1 MNKKQKIT
9 AAFSL
14 VAVIILYSP
23 LTGAMNIALASLLT
37 GVAGTGLSGIIG
49 YLALAKLQAFSSPTT
64 AKDYAKIW
72 FGYVFALLCLIRLN
86 LFLIHLDIE
95 YLAQFIVVIIVYGA
109 LAGIFG
115 YLFGKFKL
123 RKNK

>member
-9 AAFSL
+9 AGFSL

-64 AKDYAKIW
+64 AKGYAKVW

-86 LFLIHLDIE
+86 SFLIHLDME
-95 YLAQFIVVIIVYGA
+95 YLAQFILLVIVYGA

>member
-23 LTGAMNIALASLLT
+23 LTGSMNIALASLLT

-49 YLALAKLQAFSSPTT
+49 YLALAKLEAFSSPTT

-72 FGYVFALLCLIRLN
+72 FGYVFFLLCLIRLN

-95 YLAQFIVVIIVYGA
+95 YLAQFIVVILVYGA

>member
-9 AAFSL
+9 AGFSL

-23 LTGAMNIALASLLT
+23 LTGTMNIALASLLT

-72 FGYVFALLCLIRLN
+72 FGYVFFLLCLIRLN
-86 LFLIHLDIE
+86 LFLIQMSL
-95 YLAQFIVVIIVYGA
+95 QM
-109 LAGIFG
+109 
-115 YLFGKFKL
+115 
-123 RKNK
+123 